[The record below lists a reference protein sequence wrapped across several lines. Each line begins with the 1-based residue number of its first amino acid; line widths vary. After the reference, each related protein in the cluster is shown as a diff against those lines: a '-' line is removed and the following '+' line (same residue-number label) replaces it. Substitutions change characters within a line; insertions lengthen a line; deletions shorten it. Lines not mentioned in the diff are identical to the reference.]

1 MFETKS
7 IRYFVDKQMRSVLV
21 AILLFFTTLNGT
33 AQAWKSVRN
42 EFSFGVGASNFLGDL
57 GGSKGIGT
65 HGIKDL
71 KFQMTRP
78 TLSGVIICGR
88 TK

>member
-1 MFETKS
+1 
-7 IRYFVDKQMRSVLV
+7 MRSVLV
-21 AILLFFTTLNGT
+21 AILLFFTALNGA
-33 AQAWKSVRN
+33 AQALKSVRN

-57 GGSKGIGT
+57 GGAKGIGKQ
-65 HGIKDL
+65 GIKDL
-71 KFQMTRP
+71 KLQMMRP

>member
-1 MFETKS
+1 
-7 IRYFVDKQMRSVLV
+7 MRSVLV

-33 AQAWKSVRN
+33 AQALKSVRN
-42 EFSFGVGASNFLGDL
+42 EFSFGASNFLGDL
-57 GGSKGIGT
+57 GGAKGIGKQ
-65 HGIKDL
+65 GIKDL
-71 KFQMTRP
+71 KLQMMRP